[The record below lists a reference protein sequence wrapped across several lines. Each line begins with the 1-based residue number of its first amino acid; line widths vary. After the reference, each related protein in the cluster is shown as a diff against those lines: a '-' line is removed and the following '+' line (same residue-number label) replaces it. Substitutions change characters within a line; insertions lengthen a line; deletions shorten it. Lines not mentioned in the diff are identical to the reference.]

1 MNEEEREQEEQSP
14 RRPRVID
21 KRISARPPDEKSAQ
35 PSQPAST
42 ATGASSAG
50 TGAARPPGAGTPS
63 SVVVGAEP
71 AAEVSAPPVP
81 EEPLVGQVEQPGV
94 PAAPSAAAPQGQR
107 VWTPEQEAEAAR
119 MAQEIA
125 DTPSFEWVVNTAV
138 TLANVAATKLELGS
152 GGDAHLAIDALAGLL
167 NSVGSRLQQ
176 AESPLRQ
183 TLAQLQLAYAE
194 RQPAPPPPP

>member
-21 KRISARPPDEKSAQ
+21 KRISARPPQDKSSAE
-35 PSQPAST
+35 PSQP
-42 ATGASSAG
+42 
-50 TGAARPPGAGTPS
+50 PGGDT
-63 SVVVGAEP
+63 
-71 AAEVSAPPVP
+71 
-81 EEPLVGQVEQPGV
+81 
-94 PAAPSAAAPQGQR
+94 AAPSAEAGAAPPSGAAAASSTAVEADRSPDGGPPPVTGSPLTEPNEGQAPPPSVAAAPGER

-152 GGDAHLAIDALAGLL
+152 GGDAQLAIDALAGLL

-194 RQPAPPPPP
+194 RLSAPPP

>member
-1 MNEEEREQEEQSP
+1 MDEDEREQEEGTP
-14 RRPRVID
+14 RRPRVVD
-21 KRISARPPDEKSAQ
+21 KRISARPPAEKSTAQ
-35 PSQPAST
+35 ESQ
-42 ATGASSAG
+42 SAG
-50 TGAARPPGAGTPS
+50 SAATASAAEASGAPGGATTTPPSSESAPGTPPEAPSPPPPSAVGTPPG
-63 SVVVGAEP
+63 E
-71 AAEVSAPPVP
+71 
-81 EEPLVGQVEQPGV
+81 
-94 PAAPSAAAPQGQR
+94 R

-152 GGDAHLAIDALAGLL
+152 GGDAQLAIDALAGLL

-194 RQPAPPPPP
+194 RLSAPPP